1 MKKIHILLY
10 CFKKEYLSA
19 FYPKNMQIKTEP
31 ATFAAPVYNPSI
43 KYTF

>member
-10 CFKKEYLSA
+10 YFLKKYLSA
-19 FYPKNMQIKTEP
+19 FYAKNMQIKTEP